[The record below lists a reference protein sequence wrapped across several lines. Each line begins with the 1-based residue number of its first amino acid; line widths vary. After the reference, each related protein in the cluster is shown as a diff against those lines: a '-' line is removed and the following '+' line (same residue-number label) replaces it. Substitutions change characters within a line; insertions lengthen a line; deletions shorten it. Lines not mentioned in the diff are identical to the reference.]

1 MKKDKGL
8 SKKQRKLWAMGVMAV
23 VAFGAVLGLLFWG
36 MASTIHEIKSEAV
49 SREPEAI
56 LASAG
61 VSENRE
67 VLLPISYY
75 DQRSDECVNLYDLS
89 KKDALNSRQF
99 EWEKC
104 GYYNK
109 EIERGLVGFD
119 LGDDYLPVF
128 SAGGLTP
135 NRGIGDS
142 RRWFNTVEGKSASY
156 IGAIKME
163 YVSEGAVFYFER
175 DDFYPLDDVKFSDG
189 DSVNKDGHNHLF
201 TLSFAVPFTVLGSGE
216 ENFEIKADD
225 DTFVFVDN
233 KLAIDMGGIHDAEYG
248 RFTIHEDGEIY
259 AGVGE
264 QELAYSGIKV
274 NKGDGSMVRI
284 FHADR
289 DSQDSVFNMKF
300 AGMNVTIVDTQMA
313 KNGKGDSMQI
323 AYDPTDPTYVAPLGQ
338 SVMVRPDNTKG
349 YIVMATIEG
358 VMIVAF
364 SVMMVIAA
372 KMVVRRSKK

>member
-1 MKKDKGL
+1 MKKGNGL
-8 SKKQRKLWAMGVMAV
+8 SKKRRKLWVMGVMAV
-23 VAFGAVLGLLFWG
+23 VAFGGVLGLLFWG
-36 MASTIHEIKSEAV
+36 MASTIHEIKNEAV
-49 SREPEAI
+49 SKAPEAI

-61 VSENRE
+61 VSESRE

-75 DQRSDECVNLYDLS
+75 DQKSDDCINIYDLS
-89 KKDALNSRQF
+89 QKDALNNRQF
-99 EWEKC
+99 EWETC

-128 SAGGLTP
+128 SAGGLTS
-135 NRGIGDS
+135 NRGMGDS
-142 RRWFNTVEGKSASY
+142 RRWFDAVEGKSASY

-175 DDFYPLDDVKFSDG
+175 DEFYPLDEVEFSKG
-189 DSVNKDGHNHLF
+189 DAVNKDGHNHLF
-201 TLSFAVPFTVLGSGE
+201 TLNFAVPFTVLGSGE
-216 ENFEIKADD
+216 EEFEIEADD

-233 KLAIDMGGIHDAEYG
+233 KLAIDMGGIHDTEYG
-248 RFTIHEDGEIY
+248 EFVIHEDGEVY
-259 AGVGE
+259 TRVGS

-274 NKGDGSMVRI
+274 NQGDSSIVRI

-289 DSQDSVFNMKF
+289 DSHDSVFNIKF
-300 AGMNVTIVDTQMA
+300 AGMNLTIVDTQMA

-338 SVMVRPDNTKG
+338 SVVVKPDNTRG
-349 YIVMATIEG
+349 YIAMATVEG
-358 VMIVAF
+358 IMIVAF
-364 SVMMVIAA
+364 SVMMVIAI
-372 KMVVRRSKK
+372 KMVVRRSE